1 MRLAILSYA
10 DGKSKNQ
17 PVILAIRL
25 LCQAYNCTP
34 AQLRE
39 NDLGELLRAQEA
51 LAIYDAV
58 RKPLTKRSPSE
69 ARLMAELLKADL
81 ER

>member
-1 MRLAILSYA
+1 VRLAILSYA
-10 DGKSKNQ
+10 DGKSNTQ
-17 PVILAIRL
+17 PVILLVAQ

-34 AQLRE
+34 ADLRR
-39 NDLGELLRAQEA
+39 NDLGELLRVQDA
-51 LAIYDAV
+51 LVTYDAA

-69 ARLMAELLKADL
+69 ARLMAELLKADM